1 MSNIIR
7 QNFKILTNRSKSNG
21 EKRDYKDTL

>member
-7 QNFKILTNRSKSNG
+7 QNFKILTNRGKSNG
-21 EKRDYKDTL
+21 EKRDYKNTL

>member
-1 MSNIIR
+1 MSNVIR

-21 EKRDYKDTL
+21 EKRDNKNTL